1 MQQANQN
8 RYSVLMSGLGGQG
21 LLTMGKVLAQAGC
34 SQYRHVTYHPNYG
47 PSMRGGEC
55 ECTVTLSNQE
65 NTAISSRNPSAAI
78 LMGIGAWMIYEMQIK
93 PGGLLIVDSSI
104 VPNQTGRTD
113 LTTHYIPATQMALEL
128 GTAMVS
134 NLILLSAYLEATKAL
149 PLEAI
154 EEALNNKYKGT
165 KGERFLSLDLKAVE
179 LGATSV
185 RDAQKGG

>member
-1 MQQANQN
+1 MQQENQN

-34 SQYRHVTYHPNYG
+34 SQYRYVTYHPNYG

-55 ECTVTLSNQE
+55 ECTVTLSHEE
-65 NTAISSRNPSAAI
+65 NTALSSRNPSSAI
-78 LMGIGAWMIYEMQIK
+78 LMGIGAWMIYELQIK

-113 LTTHYIPATQMALEL
+113 LTTYYIPATQMALEL

-149 PLEAI
+149 PLEKI
-154 EEALNNKYKGT
+154 EEALTKKYKGT
-165 KGERFLSLDLKAVE
+165 KGERFLSLDLKAVK
-179 LGATSV
+179 LGAKCVTDSTN
-185 RDAQKGG
+185 GG